1 MANVHLISFNEM
13 SSLYNIE
20 LSFFFNLEEIG
31 LIQPIVQADN
41 QKYIPGKDLQKIEK
55 FIRWY
60 ADLNINPEGI
70 QAIDY
75 LLKRMKSLKKQVQF
89 LQTKL
94 ALYE

>member
-13 SSLYNIE
+13 CSLYNIE

-31 LIQPIVQADN
+31 LIQPIVKANN
-41 QKYIPGKDLQKIEK
+41 QKYISEKDLQRIEK

-60 ADLNINPEGI
+60 VDLNINPEGI
-70 QAIDY
+70 QTIEY
-75 LLKRMKSLKKQVQF
+75 LLKRIKSLQRQIQT